1 MWLVWLVFF
10 FVVPFFIQIS
20 HALLFFRG
28 HSGPGYRD
36 NEGRGSGSAGL
47 LAAAPVEPE
56 LLASSG
62 LLLWGGCR
70 AATMPAEEPP
80 PSFDLGLQSQL
91 LAAATGLGVDAG
103 AGEEAAACASVEE
116 LLRASSGLLDGRT
129 RAQAEGRWRVRRR
142 GRDGAA
148 SGPRPAPRRRRP
160 RWPRPSPGRVEADT
174 DAAGMRLRTM
184 SCLAAWL
191 RRLGSSR
198 VSRHGRGTPRWWRR
212 PPGGLEDAVAPVTPV
227 TVRRTTAV
235 HRPHHGAVPSPGA
248 RRGGRAPTA
257 GTPRRR

>member
-1 MWLVWLVFF
+1 MVWLVFF

-91 LAAATGLGVDAG
+91 LTAVTGLGVDAG

-116 LLRASSGLLDGRT
+116 LLRASSGLLNGPT

-148 SGPRPAPRRRRP
+148 SGPRPAPRRQRP

-174 DAAGMRLRTM
+174 DGRGDAPPNHELHRGVASSPCRECRATAAGRPAGGDAHPAALRTR
-184 SCLAAWL
+184 A
-191 RRLGSSR
+191 RL
-198 VSRHGRGTPRWWRR
+198 PR
-212 PPGGLEDAVAPVTPV
+212 P
-227 TVRRTTAV
+227 
-235 HRPHHGAVPSPGA
+235 
-248 RRGGRAPTA
+248 
-257 GTPRRR
+257 

>member
-129 RAQAEGRWRVRRR
+129 RAQAEGRWRVLRR

-148 SGPRPAPRRRRP
+148 AGSLAHGVMPQGCGRNADVGEFSRAIPYFSHSCLTIPSLLSQDAKE
-160 RWPRPSPGRVEADT
+160 RPSSLHLV
-174 DAAGMRLRTM
+174 RLIAQT
-184 SCLAAWL
+184 
-191 RRLGSSR
+191 
-198 VSRHGRGTPRWWRR
+198 
-212 PPGGLEDAVAPVTPV
+212 
-227 TVRRTTAV
+227 
-235 HRPHHGAVPSPGA
+235 
-248 RRGGRAPTA
+248 
-257 GTPRRR
+257 